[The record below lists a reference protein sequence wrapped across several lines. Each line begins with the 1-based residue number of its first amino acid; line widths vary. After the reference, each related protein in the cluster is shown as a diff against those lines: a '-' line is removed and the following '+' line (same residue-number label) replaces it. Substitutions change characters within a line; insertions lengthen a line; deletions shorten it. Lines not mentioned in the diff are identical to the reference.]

1 MCGEKWN
8 CICKPLNV
16 TDLQVAY
23 ADVYFLRSLLGATEA
38 QVLSSKILEHLKGEF
53 ELNLESTQRRTQ
65 VKIEWIRQ

>member
-38 QVLSSKILEHLKGEF
+38 QVLSSKILEHLKGE
-53 ELNLESTQRRTQ
+53 LN
-65 VKIEWIRQ
+65 